1 MVHYYPGGGEWGIR
15 GEREP
20 EIFLKA
26 TAMKLSLQVE
36 KIKVEFTMQ
45 EDFLIDSFSPDSG
58 VLLTYIYF
66 LITQNCV
73 INLSLDS
80 ACCTNDW
87 RRI

>member
-1 MVHYYPGGGEWGIR
+1 M
-15 GEREP
+15 

-26 TAMKLSLQVE
+26 TATKISLQVE

-45 EDFLIDSFSPDSG
+45 EGFLIDSFYPDSG

-66 LITQNCV
+66 LITRNCV
-73 INLSLDS
+73 INLSLDR
-80 ACCTNDW
+80 ACRTNDW